1 MNTTAGEVHRQET
14 DTGMHIFS
22 HSEHTGSFLSAID
35 PRVKLLFSLALLL
48 MVLSCT
54 GFFFPLTTAV
64 LCIGICLRSGIR
76 LKSLLLR
83 FAEPLFIIIMVVLL
97 KLFFTGH
104 SPLFTFSL
112 VGMEITGYREGLQEG
127 LLIAARIIGAVSVVN
142 ALACVTPFTELM
154 AALSWLRLPQTFID
168 IVLFAWR
175 YLFLL
180 HDDARVIYAAQKNRL
195 GYSTYRRGLRSFGT
209 LTGTLVIKAFDNSR
223 TVTTAMV
230 QRGYD
235 GNMPMLKHKPF
246 RMREVAVSLTF
257 IVCMGLLWRI

>member
-1 MNTTAGEVHRQET
+1 MHTFRHTT
-14 DTGMHIFS
+14 
-22 HSEHTGSFLSAID
+22 HTGTFLSAID

-48 MVLSCT
+48 MVIGGK
-54 GFFFPLTTAV
+54 GFLFPLTTAL
-64 LCIGICLRSGIR
+64 LCLGICFRSGIHLR
-76 LKSLLLR
+76 ALTLR
-83 FAEPLFIIIMVVLL
+83 FAEPLFIITMVVLL
-97 KLFFTGH
+97 KLFFSGH
-104 SPLFTFSL
+104 SPLFTVSL
-112 VGMEITGYREGLQEG
+112 FGMEITGFREGLQAG
-127 LLIAARIIGAVSVVN
+127 LLIAARIIGAVSVIN

-154 AALSWLRLPQTFID
+154 AAFSWLRLPQTFID

-195 GYSTYRRGLRSFGT
+195 GYCDYRTGLRSFGT
-209 LTGTLVIKAFDNSR
+209 LTGTLVIKAFDSSQ
-223 TVTTAMV
+223 TITTAME

-257 IVCMGLLWRI
+257 IVCMGMVWLL

>member
-1 MNTTAGEVHRQET
+1 
-14 DTGMHIFS
+14 MHTFS
-22 HSEHTGSFLSAID
+22 HTPHSGTFLATID

-48 MVLSCT
+48 MVISGSGYLL
-54 GFFFPLTTAV
+54 PLTTAM
-64 LCIGICLRSGIR
+64 LCLGCCFCSGIR
-76 LKSLLLR
+76 LKTLALR
-83 FAEPLFIIIMVVLL
+83 FAEPLFIIFMVVLL
-97 KLFFTGH
+97 KLFFSGH
-104 SPLFTFSL
+104 SPLFSL
-112 VGMEITGYREGLQEG
+112 SPFGLEITGFREGWQEG

-175 YLFLL
+175 YLFLI

-195 GYSTYRRGLRSFGT
+195 GYCDYRTGLRSFGT
-209 LTGTLVIKAFDNSR
+209 LAGTLVIKAFDSSR
-223 TVTTAMV
+223 TITTAME

-246 RMREVAVSLTF
+246 RLAEVAVSLTF
-257 IVCMGLLWRI
+257 IVCIGLLWKI

>member
-1 MNTTAGEVHRQET
+1 
-14 DTGMHIFS
+14 MHTFS
-22 HSEHTGSFLSAID
+22 HTEHCGTFLTAID

-48 MVLSCT
+48 MVISGK
-54 GFFFPLTTAV
+54 GFLFPLTTAV
-64 LCIGICLRSGIR
+64 LCISICLRSGIR
-76 LKSLLLR
+76 PKAFALR
-83 FAEPLFIIIMVVLL
+83 FAEPVFIITMIVLL

-104 SPLFTFSL
+104 SPLFTVSL
-112 VGMEITGYREGLQEG
+112 FGMEISGFREGLQEG

-154 AALSWLRLPQTFID
+154 AAFSWLRLPQTFID

-195 GYSTYRRGLRSFGT
+195 GYSNYRRGLRSFGT
-209 LTGTLVIKAFDNSR
+209 LTGTLVIKAFDNSC

-246 RMREVAVSLTF
+246 RRPEVAVSLSF
-257 IVCMGLLWRI
+257 LLCMGILWIL

>member
-1 MNTTAGEVHRQET
+1 MSI
-14 DTGMHIFS
+14 DTGMHTFS
-22 HSEHTGSFLSAID
+22 HTTHTGTFLSAID
-35 PRVKLLFSLALLL
+35 PRVKLLFALALLL
-48 MVLSCT
+48 MVISGK
-54 GFFFPLTTAV
+54 GFLFPLTTAV
-64 LCIGICLRSGIR
+64 LCISICVRSEIR
-76 LKSLLLR
+76 PKALALR

-104 SPLFTFSL
+104 SPLFSVSL
-112 VGMEITGYREGLQEG
+112 FGMEVTGFRDGLQEG

-180 HDDARVIYAAQKNRL
+180 HDDARVIYSAQKNRL
-195 GYSTYRRGLRSFGT
+195 GYSNYRRGLRSFGT
-209 LTGTLVIKAFDNSR
+209 LTGTLVIKAFDSSR
-223 TVTTAMV
+223 TITTAME

-246 RMREVAVSLTF
+246 RMAEVAVSLTF
-257 IVCMGLLWRI
+257 IVCMCMVWLL